1 MENTMLL
8 ILLWAIVLLYSF
20 HFAGHL
26 HNLISNVPN
35 WSSGTIE
42 DINRYNN
49 FYHKSGNTQFFRPI
63 IFATTIVCLIT
74 LFFAWKTGGL
84 SCSLVLA
91 DLIIAIG
98 ILIAVLTIFRPMN
111 TYFAAKQHDAGVLKS
126 IVNKWI
132 LYNYIRIVFVLLGL
146 VLSIWALSSFKS

>member
-1 MENTMLL
+1 MLI
-8 ILLWAIVLLYSF
+8 ILLWTIVLLYSF

-49 FYHKSGNTQFFRPI
+49 FYHKSGNAQFFAPI
-63 IFATTIVCLIT
+63 IFATIVVCLIT
-74 LFFAWKTGGL
+74 LFFVRKTGGL
-84 SCSLVLA
+84 FCNLVLA
-91 DLIIAIG
+91 DLIIAVG

-111 TYFAAKQHDAGVLKS
+111 TYFAAKQYDAVVLKS
-126 IVNKWI
+126 MVNKWV
-132 LYNYIRIVFVLLGL
+132 LYNYIRIVFVLIGL
-146 VLSIWALSSFKS
+146 ALSIRAMNSCTS